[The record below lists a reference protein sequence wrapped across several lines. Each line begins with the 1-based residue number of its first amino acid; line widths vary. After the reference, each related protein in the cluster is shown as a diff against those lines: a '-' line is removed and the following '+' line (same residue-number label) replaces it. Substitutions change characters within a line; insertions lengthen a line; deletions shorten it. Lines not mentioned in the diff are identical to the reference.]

1 MANFEQIYTLVN
13 DAAKE
18 ALGEQAI
25 TVKDTSSLVSLG
37 EAILSSDVN
46 KDVFTKTLMD
56 KVGRIIISMRPY
68 SGTERSVK
76 RDLIDWGLYVQKV
89 SFKRHDAVENPSYD
103 FTTQSNPFEVKPQ
116 TEIVQKLF
124 SAVSTWSFEDVVITN
139 EQMFTAFTSASQFGA
154 FVSGIYQN
162 IDNAYNIAVEN
173 IQNLAVN
180 TFMAGI
186 IKKGKATQ
194 KRNVLAEYNIKHVGN
209 ELTVDNCLT
218 NADFLKYVGR
228 EMKIVIGNM
237 NKMTELYNAEDIPRH
252 TPKDKLVVE
261 VLGQYASAS
270 ATYLEADT
278 FHDDLVKLPRYEE
291 VAYWQASGTGFA
303 FEDVSKISIKNTD
316 IDAQEI
322 TQGGIIACIH
332 DYDAVA
338 AYIDKPRNSSI
349 YNPRAERTN
358 IFIKSTQGY
367 ACDLSENGV
376 VFYVA

>member
-37 EAILSSDVN
+37 EAVLSSDEN

-103 FTTQSNPFEVKPQ
+103 FTTQANPFDVKPQ

-124 SAVSTWSFEDVVITN
+124 SAVSTWSFEDVVVTN
-139 EQMFTAFTSASQFGA
+139 EQMFTAFSSASQFGA
-154 FVSGIYQN
+154 FITGIYQN

-194 KRNVLAEYNIKHVGN
+194 KRNVLAEYNVKHAGN

-228 EMKIVIGNM
+228 EIKIVIGNM
-237 NKMTELYNAEDIPRH
+237 NKMTVLYNVEDIPRH

-278 FHDDLVKLPRYEE
+278 FHDELVKLPRYEE

-358 IFIKSTQGY
+358 VFFKATQGY
-367 ACDLSENGV
+367 GCDLSENGV
-376 VFYVA
+376 IFYIA

>member
-1 MANFEQIYTLVN
+1 MANFEQIYLIVN

-25 TVKDTSSLVSLG
+25 TVKDTSSFVSLG
-37 EAILSSDVN
+37 EQVLSSDEN

-56 KVGRIIISMRPY
+56 KVARMVIAMRPY

-76 RDLIDWGLYVQKV
+76 RDIVDWGLYIQKV
-89 SFKRHDAVENPSYD
+89 SYKRHDAVENPSYD
-103 FTTQSNPFEVKPQ
+103 FTTQANPFDVEPA

-124 SAVSTWSFEDVVITN
+124 SAISTWSFEDVIPDK
-139 EQMFTAFTSASQFGA
+139 QMFTAFNSASEFGA
-154 FVSGIYQN
+154 FISGIYMN

-180 TFMAGI
+180 TLMAGV

-194 KRNVLAEYNIKHVGN
+194 KRNVLSEYNTKHAGN
-209 ELTVDNCLT
+209 ELTVENCMT

-228 EMKIVIGNM
+228 EMKTVIGNLK
-237 NKMTELYNAEDIPRH
+237 KMSVLYNAEDIQRH
-252 TPKDKLVVE
+252 TPNDKLVVE

-270 ATYLEADT
+270 ATYLESDT
-278 FHDDLVKLPRYEE
+278 YHNELVKLPRYEE
-291 VAYWQASGTGFA
+291 VAYWQASGTDFA
-303 FEDVSKISIKNTD
+303 FENVSKIDIKNTQ
-316 IDAQEI
+316 IDTEEI
-322 TQGGIIACIH
+322 TQTGIIACIH

-338 AYIDKPRNSSI
+338 AYIDKPRQSSI

-358 IFIKSTQGY
+358 VFYKATQGY
-367 ACDLSENGV
+367 AVDLSENAV
-376 VFYVA
+376 VFYIA